1 MSLTELFWVSIL
13 GMSNNKSKQC
23 VDGSTIYYNLE
34 NIPENVVTKGPF
46 EAVFLGNVI
55 SEMSEGCLFVK
66 QQCKSQYPVIT
77 AQNWREWITSID
89 QENRI
94 SLAHTIE
101 RSGIPILYNT
111 PRLCDPGISVS
122 KNWSLRNYIET
133 RLYMFKFVYDY
144 GRNFK
149 PTGNATCYPTNIF
162 DFRPF
167 RYKLALPGST
177 EPLFVTEYITVDE
190 FTKKAAFTPHMAIS
204 RFEIKSKFSSTEEIF
219 EDMVNFVIVGEK
231 YGQSKSSIS
240 NQSYYLGPANNSGM
254 NASNFM
260 SRFKKFIQEYDRVK
274 FVGESGLL
282 NNRTGIQTINLTDDV
297 MRVMFYD
304 LIHDGVIA
312 KNFKFSTFK
321 KKFIDEFKNFKGFER
336 GIVSFKEWVG
346 ATTAANSW
354 RAYKTILEPSREV
367 KSKKVKD
374 KTVQIRQFPAIFK
387 TLGDLSQFMYAAR
400 YGSIVASGDK
410 MGLGAGLYINAKNGR
425 TVKCMMEDAVTGFIV
440 YTGIEKIDF
449 TTKSGCGNLRNANA
463 GTCLMKNAINVKPQN
478 IAEQII
484 RSIPQNQKSG
494 ANAIVAA
501 KPRVPGGKRL
511 IKLWLNQDLSLNRN
525 TAVTVLNTIEKFA
538 DFWDDSD
545 ISKIKT
551 VLNKMRSGQGITNSN
566 KVRASQLIGKLNAAT
581 PNRSNNRGNQSTAR
595 PRQNNRGNQATPRQ
609 NNQGKLNAAT
619 PNRSNNRGNQT
630 TPRQNN
636 QGNQKTTTPRQN
648 NRGNQATPRQN
659 NQTPNQQKGIF
670 ARLRNRART

>member
-1 MSLTELFWVSIL
+1 MS
-13 GMSNNKSKQC
+13 SNKKC

-34 NIPENVVTKGPF
+34 TIPENVVTKGPF

-66 QQCKSQYPVIT
+66 QQCKSQYPVID
-77 AQNWREWITSID
+77 AENWTQWITSID

-101 RSGIPILYNT
+101 KSGIPILYNT

-167 RYKLALPGST
+167 QYKLALPGSK

-190 FTKKAAFTPHMAIS
+190 FTKKAAFTPHMAIG
-204 RFEIKSKFSSTEEIF
+204 RFENNSKFSSTEQIF
-219 EDMVNFVIVGEK
+219 EDMVKFVIVGEE
-231 YGQSKSSIS
+231 YGKNKKSIS
-240 NQSYYLGPANNSGM
+240 NQSYYLGPVKNSGM
-254 NASNFM
+254 NMSNFM
-260 SRFKKFIQEYDRVK
+260 NGFKKFIQEYDRVK
-274 FVGESGLL
+274 FVGESGLF
-282 NNRTGIQTINLTDDV
+282 NNRTSIQTINLTDDV

-304 LIHDGVIA
+304 LIHDGVIT
-312 KNFKFSTFK
+312 KNYKFSTFK
-321 KKFIDEFKNFKGFER
+321 KKFINEFKNFNDR

-354 RAYKTILEPSREV
+354 RAYKTILEPTSEV
-367 KSKKVKD
+367 KTKKVKD
-374 KTVQIRQFPAIFK
+374 KNVQIRQFPAIFK

-425 TVKCMMEDAVTGFIV
+425 IVKCMMEDAITGFIV
-440 YTGIEKIDF
+440 YTGIQNIDF

-463 GTCLMKNAINVKPQN
+463 GTCLRKNATNVN
-478 IAEQII
+478 SATIATRII
-484 RSIPQNQKSG
+484 QSIPQNQKND
-494 ANAIVAA
+494 ANEIVAA
-501 KPRVPGGKRL
+501 KPPRVPGGKRV
-511 IKLWLNQDLSLNRN
+511 INLWLSQDLNGN
-525 TAVTVLNTIEKFA
+525 TATAVLNTIDKFKN
-538 DFWDDSD
+538 FWDDSD
-545 ISKIKT
+545 IVKIKT
-551 VLNKMRSGQGITNSN
+551 VLNKMQRGTRITNSN
-566 KVRASQLIGKLNAAT
+566 KFRASQLMGQLNAAT
-581 PNRSNNRGNQSTAR
+581 PNNQRNQVIGQNRGRNTSNGQNTSRGNQKTATAIPRQNTNRGNPTTA
-595 PRQNNRGNQATPRQ
+595 RQNNRGNP
-609 NNQGKLNAAT
+609 
-619 PNRSNNRGNQT
+619 T
-630 TPRQNN
+630 TA
-636 QGNQKTTTPRQN
+636 TPRQN
-648 NRGNQATPRQN
+648 NRGNPTTATPRQN
-659 NQTPNQQKGIF
+659 NSNRSNLTRTTRSGTNFGKSQNLKTNTPS
-670 ARLRNRART
+670 R

>member
-1 MSLTELFWVSIL
+1 M
-13 GMSNNKSKQC
+13 NNNQRKC

-34 NIPENVVTKGPF
+34 TIPESVVTKGPF

-66 QQCKSQYPVIT
+66 QQCKSQYPVVN
-77 AQNWREWITSID
+77 AQNWRQWITSID

-149 PTGNATCYPTNIF
+149 PTQNARCYPTNIF

-167 RYKLALPGST
+167 QYKLALPGSET
-177 EPLFVTEYITVDE
+177 PLFVTEYITVDE

-204 RFEIKSKFSSTEEIF
+204 TFQIKPKVSGTEQIF
-219 EDMVNFVIVGEK
+219 EDMVKFVIVGEE
-231 YGQSKSSIS
+231 YGKNKKSIS

-254 NASNFM
+254 NMSNFM
-260 SRFKKFIQEYDRVK
+260 RMFKKFIQEYDRVK

-282 NNRTGIQTINLTDDV
+282 NNNNNSGRIQTINLTDDV

-304 LIHDGVIA
+304 LIHDGVIT
-312 KNFKFSTFK
+312 KRYKFSTFK
-321 KKFIDEFKNFKGFER
+321 KKFINEFKNFKGFDN

-354 RAYKTILEPSREV
+354 KTYKSVLEPTREEV
-367 KSKKVKD
+367 KTKKVKRKD
-374 KTVQIRQFPAIFK
+374 GYRNVEIRQFPAIFK
-387 TLGDLSQFMYAAR
+387 TLGDLSQFMYASR

-425 TVKCMMEDAVTGFIV
+425 TVKCMMEDAITGFIV
-440 YTGIEKIDF
+440 YTGMQNIDF

-463 GTCLMKNAINVKPQN
+463 GTCLMKNAINVKPQSV
-478 IAEQII
+478 ATQII
-484 RSIPQNQKSG
+484 QSIPQKQRNV

-511 IKLWLNQDLSLNRN
+511 IKLWLNQDINRN
-525 TAVTVLNTIEKFA
+525 TATTVLNTIDKFKN
-538 DFWDDSD
+538 FWDDSD
-545 ISKIKT
+545 IVKIKA
-551 VLNKMRSGQGITNSN
+551 VLNKMRNGQGITNAN
-566 KVRASQLIGKLNAAT
+566 KVRASQLIGQFNAVT
-581 PNRSNNRGNQSTAR
+581 PNGGTPVKRPRANNATTTNKRPRTSSVTTNKRPRANNTTPNNNRNTKRVTRAGTLFGQSQR
-595 PRQNNRGNQATPRQ
+595 LNNRSP
-609 NNQGKLNAAT
+609 K
-619 PNRSNNRGNQT
+619 
-630 TPRQNN
+630 
-636 QGNQKTTTPRQN
+636 
-648 NRGNQATPRQN
+648 
-659 NQTPNQQKGIF
+659 
-670 ARLRNRART
+670 

>member
-1 MSLTELFWVSIL
+1 M
-13 GMSNNKSKQC
+13 NNSQRKC
-23 VDGSTIYYNLE
+23 VDGSTIYYNLDT
-34 NIPENVVTKGPF
+34 IPENVVTKGPF

-66 QQCKSQYPVIT
+66 QQCKSQYPVVN
-77 AQNWREWITSID
+77 AQNWRQWITSID

-167 RYKLALPGST
+167 QYKLALPGS
-177 EPLFVTEYITVDE
+177 EKPLFVTEYITVDE

-204 RFEIKSKFSSTEEIF
+204 KFQINPKVSSTEQIF
-219 EDMVNFVIVGEK
+219 EDMVKFVIVGEE
-231 YGQSKSSIS
+231 YGKNRKSIS
-240 NQSYYLGPANNSGM
+240 NQSYYLGPVKNSGM
-254 NASNFM
+254 NMSNFM
-260 SRFKKFIQEYDRVK
+260 GMFKKFIQEYDRVK

-282 NNRTGIQTINLTDDV
+282 NNRTPRLQTINLTDDV

-304 LIHDGVIA
+304 LIHDGVIT
-312 KNFKFSTFK
+312 KTYKFSTFK
-321 KKFIDEFKNFKGFER
+321 KKFINEFKNFKGFNR

-346 ATTAANSW
+346 AATAANSW
-354 RAYKTILEPSREV
+354 KAYKTILEPSREP
-367 KSKKVKD
+367 KTKKVKG
-374 KTVQIRQFPAIFK
+374 KNVQIRQFPAIFK
-387 TLGDLSQFMYAAR
+387 TLGDLSQFMYASR

-425 TVKCMMEDAVTGFIV
+425 TVKCMMEDAITGFIV
-440 YTGIEKIDF
+440 YTGIQNIEF
-449 TTKSGCGNLRNANA
+449 TTKSGCGNLRNTNA
-463 GTCLMKNAINVKPQN
+463 GTCLMKNATTVKPQSV
-478 IAEQII
+478 ATQIMQ
-484 RSIPQNQKSG
+484 SVPQNQQKY
-494 ANAIVAA
+494 ANEIVAA

-511 IKLWLNQDLSLNRN
+511 IKLWLNQDINRN
-525 TAVTVLNTIEKFA
+525 TATTVLNTIDKFKK
-538 DFWDDSD
+538 FWDDSD

-551 VLNKMRSGQGITNSN
+551 VLNKMRNGQEITNTN
-566 KVRASQLIGKLNAAT
+566 KVKASQLIGQFNAVT
-581 PNRSNNRGNQSTAR
+581 PNIPIKQVSGQKRGRN
-595 PRQNNRGNQATPRQ
+595 TPNRQ
-609 NNQGKLNAAT
+609 NNQRPTQT
-619 PNRSNNRGNQT
+619 PRQTNRRNQT
-630 TPRQNN
+630 TATPRPNN
-636 QGNQKTTTPRQN
+636 QGNRTT
-648 NRGNQATPRQN
+648 A
-659 NQTPNQQKGIF
+659 TPNQQNGRTSVKRPRANNTTPNNRNTKRVTRAGTLF
-670 ARLRNRART
+670 GQPQRLKSNTPK

>member
-1 MSLTELFWVSIL
+1 
-13 GMSNNKSKQC
+13 MSNNQRKC

-34 NIPENVVTKGPF
+34 TIPENVVTKGPF

-66 QQCKSQYPVIT
+66 QQCKSQYPVVN
-77 AQNWREWITSID
+77 AQNWRQWITSID

-149 PTGNATCYPTNIF
+149 PTQNATCYPTNIF

-167 RYKLALPGST
+167 QYKLALPGSET
-177 EPLFVTEYITVDE
+177 PLFVTEYITVDE

-204 RFEIKSKFSSTEEIF
+204 TFQIKPKVSGTEQIF
-219 EDMVNFVIVGEK
+219 EDMVKFVIVGEE
-231 YGQSKSSIS
+231 YGKNKKSIS

-254 NASNFM
+254 NMSNFM
-260 SRFKKFIQEYDRVK
+260 RMFKKFIQEYDRVK

-282 NNRTGIQTINLTDDV
+282 NNNNNSGRIQTINLTDDV

-304 LIHDGVIA
+304 LIHDGVIT
-312 KNFKFSTFK
+312 KRYKFSTFK
-321 KKFIDEFKNFKGFER
+321 KKFINEFKNFKGFGN

-354 RAYKTILEPSREV
+354 KTYKSVLEPTREEV
-367 KSKKVKD
+367 KTKKVKRKD
-374 KTVQIRQFPAIFK
+374 GYRNVEIRQFPAIFK
-387 TLGDLSQFMYAAR
+387 TLGDLSQFMYASR

-425 TVKCMMEDAVTGFIV
+425 TVKCMMEDAITGFIV
-440 YTGIEKIDF
+440 YTGMQNIDF

-463 GTCLMKNAINVKPQN
+463 GTCLMKNAINVKPQSV
-478 IAEQII
+478 ATQII
-484 RSIPQNQKSG
+484 QSIPQNQKSG

-511 IKLWLNQDLSLNRN
+511 IKLWLNQDINRN
-525 TAVTVLNTIEKFA
+525 TATTVLNTIDKFKN
-538 DFWDDSD
+538 FWDDSD
-545 ISKIKT
+545 IVKIKA
-551 VLNKMRSGQGITNSN
+551 VLNKMRNGQGITNAN
-566 KVRASQLIGKLNAAT
+566 KVRASQLIGQFNAVTPNGGTPVKRPRANNATTTNKRPRTSSVTTNKRPRANNAT
-581 PNRSNNRGNQSTAR
+581 PNNNRNTKRVTRAGTLFGQSQR
-595 PRQNNRGNQATPRQ
+595 LNNRSP
-609 NNQGKLNAAT
+609 K
-619 PNRSNNRGNQT
+619 
-630 TPRQNN
+630 
-636 QGNQKTTTPRQN
+636 
-648 NRGNQATPRQN
+648 
-659 NQTPNQQKGIF
+659 
-670 ARLRNRART
+670 

>member
-1 MSLTELFWVSIL
+1 M
-13 GMSNNKSKQC
+13 NNNQKKC

-34 NIPENVVTKGPF
+34 TIPESVVTKGPF

-66 QQCKSQYPVIT
+66 QQCKSQYPVVN
-77 AQNWREWITSID
+77 AKNWEQWITSID

-149 PTGNATCYPTNIF
+149 PTQNAKCYPTNIF

-167 RYKLALPGST
+167 QYKLALPGSET
-177 EPLFVTEYITVDE
+177 PLFVTEYITVDE

-204 RFEIKSKFSSTEEIF
+204 KFPIKPKISGTEQIF
-219 EDMVNFVIVGEK
+219 EDMVKFVIVGEE
-231 YGQSKSSIS
+231 YGKNKKSIS
-240 NQSYYLGPANNSGM
+240 NQSYYLGPANNRGM
-254 NASNFM
+254 NMSNFM

-304 LIHDGVIA
+304 LIHDGVIT
-312 KNFKFSTFK
+312 KTYKFSTFK
-321 KKFIDEFKNFKGFER
+321 KKFINEFKNFKGFR
-336 GIVSFKEWVG
+336 NGIVSFKEWIG
-346 ATTAANSW
+346 AKTAENSW
-354 RAYKTILEPSREV
+354 KAYKTILEPTREV
-367 KSKKVKD
+367 KTKKVKT
-374 KTVQIRQFPAIFK
+374 KAGIAEIRQFPAIFK
-387 TLGDLSQFMYAAR
+387 TLGDLSQFMYASR

-425 TVKCMMEDAVTGFIV
+425 TVKCMMEDAITGFIV
-440 YTGIEKIDF
+440 YTGVENIDF

-463 GTCLMKNAINVKPQN
+463 GTCLMKNATNVKPQSV
-478 IAEQII
+478 ATQII
-484 RSIPQNQKSG
+484 QSIPQNQKSG
-494 ANAIVAA
+494 ANAIVAT

-511 IKLWLNQDLSLNRN
+511 IKLWLNQDINRN
-525 TAVTVLNTIEKFA
+525 TATTVLNTIDKFKN
-538 DFWDDSD
+538 FWDDSD
-545 ISKIKT
+545 IGKIKT
-551 VLNKMRSGQGITNSN
+551 VLNKMRNGQGITNAN
-566 KVRASQLIGKLNAAT
+566 KVRASQLIGQFNAVTPNGGTPVKRPRTNNTTTTNKRPRANNAT
-581 PNRSNNRGNQSTAR
+581 PNNNRNTKRVTRAGTLFGQSQRLKT
-595 PRQNNRGNQATPRQ
+595 NTP
-609 NNQGKLNAAT
+609 K
-619 PNRSNNRGNQT
+619 
-630 TPRQNN
+630 
-636 QGNQKTTTPRQN
+636 
-648 NRGNQATPRQN
+648 
-659 NQTPNQQKGIF
+659 
-670 ARLRNRART
+670 

>member
-1 MSLTELFWVSIL
+1 
-13 GMSNNKSKQC
+13 MSNNQRKC

-34 NIPENVVTKGPF
+34 TIPENVVTKGPF

-66 QQCKSQYPVIT
+66 QQCKSQYPVVN
-77 AQNWREWITSID
+77 AQNWRQWITSID

-149 PTGNATCYPTNIF
+149 PTQNATCYPTNIF

-167 RYKLALPGST
+167 QYKLALPGSET
-177 EPLFVTEYITVDE
+177 PLFVTEYITVDE

-204 RFEIKSKFSSTEEIF
+204 TFQIKPKVSGTEQIF
-219 EDMVNFVIVGEK
+219 EDMVKFVIVGEE
-231 YGQSKSSIS
+231 YGKNKKSIS

-254 NASNFM
+254 NMSNFM
-260 SRFKKFIQEYDRVK
+260 RMFKKFIQEYDRVK

-282 NNRTGIQTINLTDDV
+282 NNNNNSGRIQTINLTDDV

-304 LIHDGVIA
+304 LIHDGVIT
-312 KNFKFSTFK
+312 KRYKFSTFK
-321 KKFIDEFKNFKGFER
+321 KKFINEFKNFKGFGN

-354 RAYKTILEPSREV
+354 KTYKSVLEPTREEV
-367 KSKKVKD
+367 KTKKVKRKD
-374 KTVQIRQFPAIFK
+374 GYRNVEIRQFPAIFK
-387 TLGDLSQFMYAAR
+387 TLGDLSQFMYASR

-425 TVKCMMEDAVTGFIV
+425 TVKCMMEDAITGFIV
-440 YTGIEKIDF
+440 YTGMQNIDF

-463 GTCLMKNAINVKPQN
+463 GTCLMKNAINVKPQSV
-478 IAEQII
+478 ATQII
-484 RSIPQNQKSG
+484 QSIPQKQRNV

-511 IKLWLNQDLSLNRN
+511 IKLWLNQDINRN
-525 TAVTVLNTIEKFA
+525 TATTVLNTIDKFKN
-538 DFWDDSD
+538 FWDDSD
-545 ISKIKT
+545 IVKIKA
-551 VLNKMRSGQGITNSN
+551 VLNKMRNGQGITNAN
-566 KVRASQLIGKLNAAT
+566 KVRASQLIGQFNAVTPNGGTPVKRPRTNNTTTTNKRPRANNAT
-581 PNRSNNRGNQSTAR
+581 PNNNRNTKRVTRAGTLFGQSQR
-595 PRQNNRGNQATPRQ
+595 LNNRSP
-609 NNQGKLNAAT
+609 K
-619 PNRSNNRGNQT
+619 
-630 TPRQNN
+630 
-636 QGNQKTTTPRQN
+636 
-648 NRGNQATPRQN
+648 
-659 NQTPNQQKGIF
+659 
-670 ARLRNRART
+670 

>member
-1 MSLTELFWVSIL
+1 M
-13 GMSNNKSKQC
+13 NNNQKKC

-34 NIPENVVTKGPF
+34 TIPENVVTKGPF

-66 QQCKSQYPVIT
+66 QQCKSQYPVVN
-77 AQNWREWITSID
+77 AQNWRQWITSID

-149 PTGNATCYPTNIF
+149 PTQNATCYPTNIF

-167 RYKLALPGST
+167 QYILALPGSET
-177 EPLFVTEYITVDE
+177 PLYVTEYITIDE
-190 FTKKAAFTPHMAIS
+190 STKKAAFTPHMAIS
-204 RFEIKSKFSSTEEIF
+204 TFQIKPKVSGTEQIF
-219 EDMVNFVIVGEK
+219 EDMVKFVIVGEE
-231 YGQSKSSIS
+231 YGKNKKSIS

-254 NASNFM
+254 NMSNFM
-260 SRFKKFIQEYDRVK
+260 RMFKKFIQEYDRVK

-282 NNRTGIQTINLTDDV
+282 NNNNNSGRIQTINLTDDV

-304 LIHDGVIA
+304 LIHDGVIT
-312 KNFKFSTFK
+312 KRYKFSTFK
-321 KKFIDEFKNFKGFER
+321 KKFINEFKNFKGFGN

-354 RAYKTILEPSREV
+354 KTYKSVLEPTREEV
-367 KSKKVKD
+367 KTKKVKRKD
-374 KTVQIRQFPAIFK
+374 GYRNVEIRQFPAIFK
-387 TLGDLSQFMYAAR
+387 TLGDLSQFMYASR

-425 TVKCMMEDAVTGFIV
+425 TVKCMMEDAITGFIV
-440 YTGIEKIDF
+440 YTGMENIDF

-463 GTCLMKNAINVKPQN
+463 GTCLMKNAINVKPQSV
-478 IAEQII
+478 ATQII
-484 RSIPQNQKSG
+484 QSIPQKQRNV

-511 IKLWLNQDLSLNRN
+511 IKLWLNQDINRN
-525 TAVTVLNTIEKFA
+525 TATTVLNTIDKFKN
-538 DFWDDSD
+538 FWDDSD
-545 ISKIKT
+545 IVKIKA
-551 VLNKMRSGQGITNSN
+551 VLNKMRNGQGITNAN
-566 KVRASQLIGKLNAAT
+566 KVRASQLIGQFNAVT
-581 PNRSNNRGNQSTAR
+581 PNGGTPVKRPRANNATTTNKRPRTSSVTTNKRPRANNTTPNNNRNTKRVTRAGTLFGQSQR
-595 PRQNNRGNQATPRQ
+595 LNNRSP
-609 NNQGKLNAAT
+609 K
-619 PNRSNNRGNQT
+619 
-630 TPRQNN
+630 
-636 QGNQKTTTPRQN
+636 
-648 NRGNQATPRQN
+648 
-659 NQTPNQQKGIF
+659 
-670 ARLRNRART
+670 

>member
-1 MSLTELFWVSIL
+1 MSSGT
-13 GMSNNKSKQC
+13 NRKC

-34 NIPENVVTKGPF
+34 TIPENVVTKGPF

-101 RSGIPILYNT
+101 KSGIPILYNT

-167 RYKLALPGST
+167 QYKLALPGSDK
-177 EPLFVTEYITVDE
+177 PLFVTEYITVDE

-204 RFEIKSKFSSTEEIF
+204 KFKITPKVSSTEQIF
-219 EDMVNFVIVGEK
+219 EDMVKFVIVGEE
-231 YGQSKSSIS
+231 YGKNRKSIS
-240 NQSYYLGPANNSGM
+240 NQSYYLGPANNTGM
-254 NASNFM
+254 NMTSFM
-260 SRFKKFIQEYDRVK
+260 TGFKKFIQEYDRVK

-304 LIHDGVIA
+304 LIHDGVIT
-312 KNFKFSTFK
+312 KNYKFSTFK
-321 KKFIDEFKNFKGFER
+321 KKFIDEFKNFKGFDR

-346 ATTAANSW
+346 AATAANSW
-354 RAYKTILEPSREV
+354 KAYKTILEPIAKVET
-367 KSKKVKD
+367 KKVKG
-374 KTVQIRQFPAIFK
+374 KNVQIRQFPAIFK
-387 TLGDLSQFMYAAR
+387 TLGDLSQFMYASR

-425 TVKCMMEDAVTGFIV
+425 TVKCMMEDAITGFIV

-463 GTCLMKNAINVKPQN
+463 VTCLMKNATNVKPQSV
-478 IAEQII
+478 ATQIMQ
-484 RSIPQNQKSG
+484 SVPQNQKG
-494 ANAIVAA
+494 YANAIVAA

-511 IKLWLNQDLSLNRN
+511 IKLWLNQDLNRN
-525 TAVTVLNTIEKFA
+525 TAVIVLNTIEKFA
-538 DFWDDSD
+538 NFWDDND
-545 ISKIKT
+545 LTKIKT

-581 PNRSNNRGNQSTAR
+581 PNRSNNPVIGQKRGRN
-595 PRQNNRGNQATPRQ
+595 TPNRQ
-609 NNQGKLNAAT
+609 NNQRPTQTPRPNNQGNQKTAT
-619 PNRSNNRGNQT
+619 PR
-630 TPRQNN
+630 PNN
-636 QGNQKTTTPRQN
+636 QGNQKTTTPNRQN
-648 NRGNQATPRQN
+648 IRMNTN
-659 NQTPNQQKGIF
+659 NQRTNQQNGIF
-670 ARLRNRART
+670 ARLRKRVKA

>member
-1 MSLTELFWVSIL
+1 M
-13 GMSNNKSKQC
+13 NNNQRKC

-34 NIPENVVTKGPF
+34 TIPESVVTKGPF

-66 QQCKSQYPVIT
+66 QQCKSQYPVVN
-77 AQNWREWITSID
+77 AQNWRQWITSID

-149 PTGNATCYPTNIF
+149 PTQNATCYPTNIF

-167 RYKLALPGST
+167 QYKLALPGSET
-177 EPLFVTEYITVDE
+177 PLFVTEYITVDE

-204 RFEIKSKFSSTEEIF
+204 TFQIKPKVSGTEQIF
-219 EDMVNFVIVGEK
+219 EDMVKFVIVGEE
-231 YGQSKSSIS
+231 YGKNKKSIS

-254 NASNFM
+254 NMSNFM
-260 SRFKKFIQEYDRVK
+260 RMFKKFIQEYDRVK

-282 NNRTGIQTINLTDDV
+282 NNNNNSGRIQTINLTDDV

-304 LIHDGVIA
+304 LIHDGVIT
-312 KNFKFSTFK
+312 KRYKFSTFK
-321 KKFIDEFKNFKGFER
+321 KKFINEFKNFKGFDN

-354 RAYKTILEPSREV
+354 KTYKSVLEPTREEV
-367 KSKKVKD
+367 KTKKVKRKD
-374 KTVQIRQFPAIFK
+374 GYRNVEIRQFPAIFK
-387 TLGDLSQFMYAAR
+387 TLGDLSQFMYASR

-425 TVKCMMEDAVTGFIV
+425 TVKCMMEDAITGFIV
-440 YTGIEKIDF
+440 YTGVQNIDF

-463 GTCLMKNAINVKPQN
+463 GTCLMKNATNVKPQSV
-478 IAEQII
+478 ATQII
-484 RSIPQNQKSG
+484 QSIPQNQKSG

-511 IKLWLNQDLSLNRN
+511 IKLWLNQDINRN
-525 TAVTVLNTIEKFA
+525 TATTVLNTIDKFKN
-538 DFWDDSD
+538 FWDDSD
-545 ISKIKT
+545 IVKIKA
-551 VLNKMRSGQGITNSN
+551 VLNKMRNGQGITNAN
-566 KVRASQLIGKLNAAT
+566 KVRASQLIGQFNAVT
-581 PNRSNNRGNQSTAR
+581 PNGGTPVKRPRTNNTTPNNNRNTKRVTKAGTLFGQSQRLKT
-595 PRQNNRGNQATPRQ
+595 NTP
-609 NNQGKLNAAT
+609 K
-619 PNRSNNRGNQT
+619 
-630 TPRQNN
+630 
-636 QGNQKTTTPRQN
+636 
-648 NRGNQATPRQN
+648 
-659 NQTPNQQKGIF
+659 
-670 ARLRNRART
+670 

>member
-1 MSLTELFWVSIL
+1 M
-13 GMSNNKSKQC
+13 NNNQKKC
-23 VDGSTIYYNLE
+23 VDGSTIYYNLDT
-34 NIPENVVTKGPF
+34 IPGNVVTKGPF

-66 QQCKSQYPVIT
+66 QQCKSQYPVVN
-77 AQNWREWITSID
+77 AQNWRQWITSID

-101 RSGIPILYNT
+101 KSGIPILYNT

-167 RYKLALPGST
+167 QYKLALPGS
-177 EPLFVTEYITVDE
+177 EKPLFVTEYITVDE

-204 RFEIKSKFSSTEEIF
+204 KFKITPKVSSTEQIF
-219 EDMVNFVIVGEK
+219 EDMVKFVIVGEE
-231 YGQSKSSIS
+231 YGKNRKSIS
-240 NQSYYLGPANNSGM
+240 NQSYYLGPVKNSGVNM
-254 NASNFM
+254 SNFM
-260 SRFKKFIQEYDRVK
+260 GMFKKFIQEYDRVK

-282 NNRTGIQTINLTDDV
+282 NNRTDLQTINLTDDV

-304 LIHDGVIA
+304 LIHDGVIT
-312 KNFKFSTFK
+312 KIYKFSTFK
-321 KKFIDEFKNFKGFER
+321 KKFIDEFKNFKGFDR

-346 ATTAANSW
+346 AATAANSW
-354 RAYKTILEPSREV
+354 KAYKTILEPVAKVET
-367 KSKKVKD
+367 KKVKG
-374 KTVQIRQFPAIFK
+374 KNVQIRQFPAIFK
-387 TLGDLSQFMYAAR
+387 TLGDLSQFMYASR

-425 TVKCMMEDAVTGFIV
+425 TVKCMMEDAITGFIV
-440 YTGIEKIDF
+440 YTGIQNIEF
-449 TTKSGCGNLRNANA
+449 TTKSGCGNLRNTNS
-463 GTCLMKNAINVKPQN
+463 GTCLMNNATTVKPQSV
-478 IAEQII
+478 ATQIMQ
-484 RSIPQNQKSG
+484 SVPQNQKRD

-511 IKLWLNQDLSLNRN
+511 IKLWLNQDINRN
-525 TAVTVLNTIEKFA
+525 TATTVLNTIDKFKK
-538 DFWDDSD
+538 FWDDSD

-551 VLNKMRSGQGITNSN
+551 VLNKMRNGQGITNAN
-566 KVRASQLIGKLNAAT
+566 KVRASNLIGQFNAVT
-581 PNRSNNRGNQSTAR
+581 PNGGTPVKRPRANNSITTNKRPRTNSITTNKRPRANNTTPNNRNTKRVTRAGTLFGQ
-595 PRQNNRGNQATPRQ
+595 PRRLKTNTQNR
-609 NNQGKLNAAT
+609 
-619 PNRSNNRGNQT
+619 
-630 TPRQNN
+630 
-636 QGNQKTTTPRQN
+636 
-648 NRGNQATPRQN
+648 
-659 NQTPNQQKGIF
+659 
-670 ARLRNRART
+670 

>member
-1 MSLTELFWVSIL
+1 
-13 GMSNNKSKQC
+13 MSNNTNGKC
-23 VDGSTIYYNLE
+23 VNGSTIYYNLE
-34 NIPENVVTKGPF
+34 NIPENIVTKGPF

-77 AQNWREWITSID
+77 SQNWSEWITSID

-149 PTGNATCYPTNIF
+149 PTGNAACYPTNIF

-167 RYKLALPGST
+167 QYKLALPGSVK
-177 EPLFVTEYITVDE
+177 PLYVTEYITVDQ

-204 RFEIKSKFSSTEEIF
+204 RFEFKPKFSSTEQIF
-219 EDMVNFVIVGEK
+219 EDMVKFVIVGEE
-231 YGQSKSSIS
+231 YGQSRSSIS

-254 NASNFM
+254 NVSNFM
-260 SRFKKFIQEYDRVK
+260 NGFKKFIQEYDRVK
-274 FVGESGLL
+274 FIGERGLL
-282 NNRTGIQTINLTDDV
+282 NNRTVIQTINLTDDV

-304 LIHDGVIA
+304 LIHDGVIT
-312 KNFKFSTFK
+312 KTYKFSTFK
-321 KKFIDEFKNFKGFER
+321 KKFINEFKNFNDR
-336 GIVSFKEWVG
+336 GIVSFSEWVG

-367 KSKKVKD
+367 KKKTVKR
-374 KTVQIRQFPAIFK
+374 KSVQIRQFPAIFK

-410 MGLGAGLYINAKNGR
+410 MGLGAGLYINAKDGR
-425 TVKCMMEDAVTGFIV
+425 TVKCMMEDAITGFIL
-440 YTGIEKIDF
+440 YTGIQNIDF

-463 GTCLMKNAINVKPQN
+463 GTCLRKNATNAKPAT
-478 IAEQII
+478 IATQII
-484 RSIPQNQKSG
+484 QSIPQNQRRG

-501 KPRVPGGKRL
+501 KPRVPGGKSL
-511 IKLWLNQDLSLNRN
+511 IKLWLNQDLNKN
-525 TAVTVLNTIEKFA
+525 TATAVLILNTIDKFKN
-538 DFWDDSD
+538 FWDDSD
-545 ISKIKT
+545 IVKIKT
-551 VLNKMRSGQGITNSN
+551 VLNKMQSGPRITNSN
-566 KVRASQLIGKLNAAT
+566 KFRASQLMGQLNAAT
-581 PNRSNNRGNQSTAR
+581 PNIPIKQVSGQKRGRN
-595 PRQNNRGNQATPRQ
+595 TPNRQ
-609 NNQGKLNAAT
+609 NNQRPT
-619 PNRSNNRGNQT
+619 Q
-630 TPRQNN
+630 TPRQAN
-636 QGNQKTTTPRQN
+636 QGNRKT
-648 NRGNQATPRQN
+648 ATPRPNNRMNINNQRTNRQNIRMNTNNQRTN
-659 NQTPNQQKGIF
+659 NQTPNQQNGII
-670 ARLRNRART
+670 ARLRKSVKA

>member
-1 MSLTELFWVSIL
+1 VSLTELFWKGIVD
-13 GMSNNKSKQC
+13 MSNNTNGKC
-23 VDGSTIYYNLE
+23 VNGSTIYYNLE
-34 NIPENVVTKGPF
+34 TIPENVVTKGPF

-77 AQNWREWITSID
+77 AQNWRQWITSID

-177 EPLFVTEYITVDE
+177 EPLYVTEYITVDE

-204 RFEIKSKFSSTEEIF
+204 RFEIKPKVSSTEQIF
-219 EDMVNFVIVGEK
+219 EDMVKFVIVGEK
-231 YGQSKSSIS
+231 YGQSKSSFS

-282 NNRTGIQTINLTDDV
+282 NNGTGIQTINLTDDV

-304 LIHDGVIA
+304 LIHDGVIT
-312 KNFKFSTFK
+312 KNYKFSTFK
-321 KKFIDEFKNFKGFER
+321 KKFIGEFKNFKGFER

-367 KSKKVKD
+367 KTKKVKD

-425 TVKCMMEDAVTGFIV
+425 TVKCMMEDAVTGFIL
-440 YTGIEKIDF
+440 YTGMKDIDF

-463 GTCLMKNAINVKPQN
+463 GTCLMKTATNVKPQN

-484 RSIPQNQKSG
+484 KSIPQNQKSG

-511 IKLWLNQDLSLNRN
+511 IKLWLNQDLNRN
-525 TAVTVLNTIEKFA
+525 TAVIVLNTIEKFA
-538 DFWDDSD
+538 NFWDDND
-545 ISKIKT
+545 LTKIKT

-581 PNRSNNRGNQSTAR
+581 PNRSNNPVIGQKRGRN
-595 PRQNNRGNQATPRQ
+595 TPNRQ
-609 NNQGKLNAAT
+609 NNQRPTQTPRPNNQGNQKTAT
-619 PNRSNNRGNQT
+619 PR
-630 TPRQNN
+630 PNN
-636 QGNQKTTTPRQN
+636 QGNQKTTTPNRQN
-648 NRGNQATPRQN
+648 IRMNTN
-659 NQTPNQQKGIF
+659 NQRTNQQNGIF
-670 ARLRNRART
+670 ARLRKRVKA

>member
-1 MSLTELFWVSIL
+1 
-13 GMSNNKSKQC
+13 MSNNQRKC

-34 NIPENVVTKGPF
+34 TISENVVTKGPF

-66 QQCKSQYPVIT
+66 QQCKSQYPVVN
-77 AQNWREWITSID
+77 AQNWRQWITSID

-101 RSGIPILYNT
+101 KSGIPILYNT

-167 RYKLALPGST
+167 QYKLALPGSK
-177 EPLFVTEYITVDE
+177 EPLYVTEYITVDQ
-190 FTKKAAFTPHMAIS
+190 FTKKAAFTPHMVI
-204 RFEIKSKFSSTEEIF
+204 SKFQIKPKVSSTEQIF
-219 EDMVNFVIVGEK
+219 EDMVKFVIVGEE
-231 YGQSKSSIS
+231 YGQSRSSIS

-260 SRFKKFIQEYDRVK
+260 NSFKKFIQEYDRVK

-304 LIHDGVIA
+304 LIHDGVIT
-312 KNFKFSTFK
+312 KIYKFSTFK
-321 KKFIDEFKNFKGFER
+321 KKFINEFKNFKGFGN

-354 RAYKTILEPSREV
+354 RAYKTILEPTREV
-367 KSKKVKD
+367 KTKKVKD
-374 KTVQIRQFPAIFK
+374 KNVQIRQFPAIFK
-387 TLGDLSQFMYAAR
+387 TLGDLSQFMYASR

-425 TVKCMMEDAVTGFIV
+425 TVKCMMEDAITGFIL
-440 YTGIEKIDF
+440 YTGMRDINF
-449 TTKSGCGNLRNANA
+449 TTKSGCGNLRNVNA
-463 GTCLMKNAINVKPQN
+463 GTCLMKNATNVKPQSV
-478 IAEQII
+478 ATQIMQ
-484 RSIPQNQKSG
+484 SVPQNQKSD

-511 IKLWLNQDLSLNRN
+511 VKLWLNQDLNRI
-525 TAVTVLNTIEKFA
+525 TATTVLNTIDKFKN
-538 DFWDDSD
+538 FWDDSD
-545 ISKIKT
+545 TVKIKT
-551 VLNKMRSGQGITNSN
+551 VLNKMRNGTRITNSN
-566 KVRASQLIGKLNAAT
+566 KIRASQLMGQLNART
-581 PNRSNNRGNQSTAR
+581 P
-595 PRQNNRGNQATPRQ
+595 
-609 NNQGKLNAAT
+609 
-619 PNRSNNRGNQT
+619 
-630 TPRQNN
+630 
-636 QGNQKTTTPRQN
+636 
-648 NRGNQATPRQN
+648 
-659 NQTPNQQKGIF
+659 NQTPVK
-670 ARLRNRART
+670 RNRPNNNQNNISKRLKTNSSNRPNGS

>member
-1 MSLTELFWVSIL
+1 MS
-13 GMSNNKSKQC
+13 SNKKC

-34 NIPENVVTKGPF
+34 TIPENVVTKGPF

-66 QQCKSQYPVIT
+66 QQCKSQYPVID
-77 AQNWREWITSID
+77 AENWTQWITSID

-101 RSGIPILYNT
+101 KSGIPILYNT

-167 RYKLALPGST
+167 QYKLALPGS
-177 EPLFVTEYITVDE
+177 ENPLFVTEYITVDE
-190 FTKKAAFTPHMAIS
+190 FTKKAAFTPHMAIG
-204 RFEIKSKFSSTEEIF
+204 RFENNSKFSSTEQIF
-219 EDMVNFVIVGEK
+219 EDMVKFVIVGEE
-231 YGQSKSSIS
+231 YGKNKKSIS
-240 NQSYYLGPANNSGM
+240 NQSYYLGPVKNSGM
-254 NASNFM
+254 NMSNFM
-260 SRFKKFIQEYDRVK
+260 NGFKKFIQEYDRVK
-274 FVGESGLL
+274 FVGERGLL

-304 LIHDGVIA
+304 LIHDGVIT
-312 KNFKFSTFK
+312 KNYKFSTFK
-321 KKFIDEFKNFKGFER
+321 KKFINEFKNFNDR

-354 RAYKTILEPSREV
+354 RAYKTILEPSGVV
-367 KSKKVKD
+367 KTKSVKG
-374 KTVQIRQFPAIFK
+374 KNVQIRQFPAIFK

-425 TVKCMMEDAVTGFIV
+425 IVKCMMEDAITGFIV
-440 YTGIEKIDF
+440 YTGIQNIDF

-463 GTCLMKNAINVKPQN
+463 GTCLRKNATNVN
-478 IAEQII
+478 SATIATQII
-484 RSIPQNQKSG
+484 QSIPQNQKND
-494 ANAIVAA
+494 ANEIVAA
-501 KPRVPGGKRL
+501 KPPRVPGGKRV
-511 IKLWLNQDLSLNRN
+511 INLWLSQDLNGN
-525 TAVTVLNTIEKFA
+525 TATAVLNTIDKFKN
-538 DFWDDSD
+538 FWDDSD
-545 ISKIKT
+545 IVKIKT
-551 VLNKMRSGQGITNSN
+551 VLKKMQNGNGITNSN
-566 KVRASQLIGKLNAAT
+566 KFRASQLMGQLNAAT
-581 PNRSNNRGNQSTAR
+581 PNIPINQVIGQNRGRNTSNGQNTSRGNPTTARQNTNRGNPTTA
-595 PRQNNRGNQATPRQ
+595 RQNNRGNP
-609 NNQGKLNAAT
+609 
-619 PNRSNNRGNQT
+619 T
-630 TPRQNN
+630 TARQNN
-636 QGNQKTTTPRQN
+636 QGNRTNTASRQN
-648 NRGNQATPRQN
+648 NSNRSILTRTTRSGTHFGKSQNLKTNTPSR
-659 NQTPNQQKGIF
+659 
-670 ARLRNRART
+670 

>member
-1 MSLTELFWVSIL
+1 M
-13 GMSNNKSKQC
+13 NNNQRKC

-34 NIPENVVTKGPF
+34 TIPENVVTKGPF

-66 QQCKSQYPVIT
+66 QQCKSQYPVVNGG
-77 AQNWREWITSID
+77 NWRQWITSID

-111 PRLCDPGISVS
+111 PRLCDPGISIS

-149 PTGNATCYPTNIF
+149 PTQNATCYPTNIF

-167 RYKLALPGST
+167 QYKLALPGSET
-177 EPLFVTEYITVDE
+177 PLFVTEYITVDE

-204 RFEIKSKFSSTEEIF
+204 KFQIKPKISGTEQIF
-219 EDMVNFVIVGEK
+219 EDMVKFVIVGEE
-231 YGQSKSSIS
+231 YGQSRSSIS

-260 SRFKKFIQEYDRVK
+260 NRFKKFIQEYDRVK

-304 LIHDGVIA
+304 LIHDGVIT
-312 KNFKFSTFK
+312 KIYKFSTFK
-321 KKFIDEFKNFKGFER
+321 KKFINEFKNFKGFGN

-354 RAYKTILEPSREV
+354 QAYKTILEPTREV
-367 KSKKVKD
+367 KTKKVKTKAGTAD
-374 KTVQIRQFPAIFK
+374 IRQFPAIFK
-387 TLGDLSQFMYAAR
+387 TLGDLSQFMYASR

-425 TVKCMMEDAVTGFIV
+425 TVKCMMEDAITGFIL
-440 YTGIEKIDF
+440 YTGMRDINF

-463 GTCLMKNAINVKPQN
+463 GTCLMKNATNVKPQSV
-478 IAEQII
+478 ATQIMQ
-484 RSIPQNQKSG
+484 SVPQNQKSD

-511 IKLWLNQDLSLNRN
+511 VKLWLNQDLNRI
-525 TAVTVLNTIEKFA
+525 TATAVLNTIDKFKN
-538 DFWDDSD
+538 FWDDSD
-545 ISKIKT
+545 IGKIKT
-551 VLNKMRSGQGITNSN
+551 VLNKMRNGQGITNAN
-566 KVRASQLIGKLNAAT
+566 KVRASQLIGQFNAVTPNGGTPVKRPRTNNTTTTNKRPRANNAT
-581 PNRSNNRGNQSTAR
+581 PNNNRNTKRVTRAGTLFGQSQRLKT
-595 PRQNNRGNQATPRQ
+595 NTP
-609 NNQGKLNAAT
+609 K
-619 PNRSNNRGNQT
+619 
-630 TPRQNN
+630 
-636 QGNQKTTTPRQN
+636 
-648 NRGNQATPRQN
+648 
-659 NQTPNQQKGIF
+659 
-670 ARLRNRART
+670 

>member
-1 MSLTELFWVSIL
+1 VSLTKLFWEGIVD
-13 GMSNNKSKQC
+13 MSSGTNRKC

-34 NIPENVVTKGPF
+34 TIPENVVTKGPF

-66 QQCKSQYPVIT
+66 QQCKSQYPVID

-101 RSGIPILYNT
+101 KSGIPILYNT

-149 PTGNATCYPTNIF
+149 PTKNATCYPTNIF

-167 RYKLALPGST
+167 QYKLALPGS

-204 RFEIKSKFSSTEEIF
+204 KFQIKPKVSGTEQIF
-219 EDMVNFVIVGEK
+219 EDMVKFVIVGEE
-231 YGQSKSSIS
+231 YGKNRKSIS
-240 NQSYYLGPANNSGM
+240 NQSYYLGPVKNSGM
-254 NASNFM
+254 NMSNFM
-260 SRFKKFIQEYDRVK
+260 RMFKKFIQEYDRVE

-282 NNRTGIQTINLTDDV
+282 NNRTGLQTINLTDDV

-304 LIHDGVIA
+304 LIHDGVIT
-312 KNFKFSTFK
+312 KSFKFSTFK
-321 KKFIDEFKNFKGFER
+321 KKFIDEFNNFKGFDR

-346 ATTAANSW
+346 AATAANSW
-354 RAYKTILEPSREV
+354 KAYKTILEPSRKV
-367 KSKKVKD
+367 KTKKVKT
-374 KTVQIRQFPAIFK
+374 KIGIAKIRQFPAIFK

-400 YGSIVASGDK
+400 YGTIVASGDK
-410 MGLGAGLYINAKNGR
+410 MGLGAGLYINAKNGK
-425 TVKCMMEDAVTGFIV
+425 TVKCMMEDAITGFIV

-449 TTKSGCGNLRNANA
+449 TTKSGCGNLRNTNA
-463 GTCLMKNAINVKPQN
+463 GTCFMKNATNVKPKSV
-478 IAEQII
+478 ATQII
-484 RSIPQNQKSG
+484 QSIPQNQKSY

-501 KPRVPGGKRL
+501 KPLVPRGKRL
-511 IKLWLNQDLSLNRN
+511 IKLWLNQDINGS
-525 TAVTVLNTIEKFA
+525 TATTVLNTIEKFA
-538 DFWDDSD
+538 NFWDDKD
-545 ISKIKT
+545 LTKIKT
-551 VLNKMRSGQGITNSN
+551 VLNKMRSGNGITNSN
-566 KVRASQLIGKLNAAT
+566 KIRASQLIGKLNAAIQNNQRTQTTAT
-581 PNRSNNRGNQSTAR
+581 PRQTNRGNQKTVK
-595 PRQNNRGNQATPRQ
+595 QTNRMNT
-609 NNQGKLNAAT
+609 
-619 PNRSNNRGNQT
+619 
-630 TPRQNN
+630 NN
-636 QGNQKTTTPRQN
+636 QGNRTT
-648 NRGNQATPRQN
+648 A
-659 NQTPNQQKGIF
+659 TPNQQNGRTSVK
-670 ARLRNRART
+670 RLRANNNTAANNRNTKRVTRAGTPFGQPQRLKTNTPK

>member
-1 MSLTELFWVSIL
+1 M
-13 GMSNNKSKQC
+13 NNNQKKC

-34 NIPENVVTKGPF
+34 TIPENVVTKGPF

-66 QQCKSQYPVIT
+66 QQCKSQYPVVN
-77 AQNWREWITSID
+77 AQNWRQWITSID

-149 PTGNATCYPTNIF
+149 PTQNATCYPTNIF

-167 RYKLALPGST
+167 QYILALPGSET
-177 EPLFVTEYITVDE
+177 PLYVTEYITIDE
-190 FTKKAAFTPHMAIS
+190 STKKAAFTPHMAIS
-204 RFEIKSKFSSTEEIF
+204 KFEIKPKVSSTEQIF
-219 EDMVNFVIVGEK
+219 EDMVKFVIVGEE
-231 YGQSKSSIS
+231 YGKNQKSIS

-254 NASNFM
+254 NMSNFM
-260 SRFKKFIQEYDRVK
+260 RMFKKFIQEYDRVK
-274 FVGESGLL
+274 FVGETGLL
-282 NNRTGIQTINLTDDV
+282 NNRTGLHQTINLTDDV

-304 LIHDGVIA
+304 LIHDGVIT
-312 KNFKFSTFK
+312 KRYKFSTFK
-321 KKFIDEFKNFKGFER
+321 KKFINEFKNFKGFGN

-354 RAYKTILEPSREV
+354 KAYKSVLEPTREV
-367 KSKKVKD
+367 KTKKVKRKD
-374 KTVQIRQFPAIFK
+374 GYRNVEIRQFPAIFK
-387 TLGDLSQFMYAAR
+387 TLGDLSQFMYASR

-425 TVKCMMEDAVTGFIV
+425 TVKCMMEDAITGFIV
-440 YTGIEKIDF
+440 YTGMQNIDF
-449 TTKSGCGNLRNANA
+449 TTKSGCGNLRNANS
-463 GTCLMKNAINVKPQN
+463 GTCLMKNAINVKPQSV
-478 IAEQII
+478 ATQII
-484 RSIPQNQKSG
+484 QSIPQKQKSD

-511 IKLWLNQDLSLNRN
+511 IKLWLNQDINRN
-525 TAVTVLNTIEKFA
+525 TATTVLNTIDKFKN
-538 DFWDDSD
+538 FWDDSD

-551 VLNKMRSGQGITNSN
+551 VLNKMRNGQGITNAN
-566 KVRASQLIGKLNAAT
+566 KVRASQLIGQFNAVT
-581 PNRSNNRGNQSTAR
+581 PNGGTPVKRPRTNNTTTTNKRPRTSSITTNKRPRANNATLNNNRNTKRVTRAGTLFGQPQRLKTN
-595 PRQNNRGNQATPRQ
+595 TP
-609 NNQGKLNAAT
+609 K
-619 PNRSNNRGNQT
+619 
-630 TPRQNN
+630 
-636 QGNQKTTTPRQN
+636 
-648 NRGNQATPRQN
+648 
-659 NQTPNQQKGIF
+659 
-670 ARLRNRART
+670 

>member
-1 MSLTELFWVSIL
+1 M
-13 GMSNNKSKQC
+13 NNSQRKC

-34 NIPENVVTKGPF
+34 TIPENVVTKGPF

-101 RSGIPILYNT
+101 KSGIPILYNT

-149 PTGNATCYPTNIF
+149 PTRNATCYPTNIF

-167 RYKLALPGST
+167 QYKLALPGS

-204 RFEIKSKFSSTEEIF
+204 KFQIKPKVSGTEQIF
-219 EDMVNFVIVGEK
+219 EDMVKFVIVGEE
-231 YGQSKSSIS
+231 YGKNRKSIS
-240 NQSYYLGPANNSGM
+240 NQSYYLGPVKNSGM
-254 NASNFM
+254 NMSNFM
-260 SRFKKFIQEYDRVK
+260 RMFKKFIQEYDRVK

-282 NNRTGIQTINLTDDV
+282 NNRTRLQTINLTDDV

-304 LIHDGVIA
+304 LIHDGVIT
-312 KNFKFSTFK
+312 KNYKFSTFK
-321 KKFIDEFKNFKGFER
+321 KKFIDEFKNFKGFDR

-346 ATTAANSW
+346 AATAANSW
-354 RAYKTILEPSREV
+354 KAYKTILEPVAKVET
-367 KSKKVKD
+367 KKVKG
-374 KTVQIRQFPAIFK
+374 KNVQIRQFPAIFK
-387 TLGDLSQFMYAAR
+387 TLGDLSQFMYASR

-425 TVKCMMEDAVTGFIV
+425 TVKCMMEDAITGFIV
-440 YTGIEKIDF
+440 YTGIQNIEF
-449 TTKSGCGNLRNANA
+449 TTKSGCGNLRNTNS
-463 GTCLMKNAINVKPQN
+463 GTCLMNNATTVKPQSV
-478 IAEQII
+478 ATQIMQ
-484 RSIPQNQKSG
+484 SVPQNQKRD

-511 IKLWLNQDLSLNRN
+511 IKLWLNQDINRN
-525 TAVTVLNTIEKFA
+525 TATTVLNTIDKFKK
-538 DFWDDSD
+538 FWDDSD

-551 VLNKMRSGQGITNSN
+551 VLNKMRNGQGITNAN
-566 KVRASQLIGKLNAAT
+566 KVKASQLIGQFNAVT
-581 PNRSNNRGNQSTAR
+581 PNIPIKQVSGQKRGRN
-595 PRQNNRGNQATPRQ
+595 TPNRQ
-609 NNQGKLNAAT
+609 NNQRPTQTPRPNNQGNQKTAT
-619 PNRSNNRGNQT
+619 PR
-630 TPRQNN
+630 PNN
-636 QGNQKTTTPRQN
+636 QGNQKTTTPNRQN
-648 NRGNQATPRQN
+648 IRMNTN
-659 NQTPNQQKGIF
+659 NQRTNQQNGIF
-670 ARLRNRART
+670 ARLRKRVKA